1 MEATD
6 SWRVQIVMFLLFP
19 KIYEKYLARQIYTN
33 FFFILFA
40 LIALFIFFD
49 YLNEVNNL
57 RGNYTNYLAFIHI
70 LLKSPSRLVE
80 LIPMAGL
87 IGAIYV
93 FAQMAS
99 QSEFT
104 ILRMAGLNTSKGL
117 WTLFKIGIPI
127 IICTFMLSEWV
138 GPYCDTKAEEMRSN
152 ALNEALGNTLKTGT
166 WIKDKLADPDGDGP
180 KKAGIRFVNVGSIKN
195 RGEISAIR
203 MYEFDENHYLQVIR
217 EAQSGSYDERGFWN
231 LKQITET
238 RVIEQ
243 VQKNP
248 LDTQFRSVSSNFPI
262 QRLQSEVT
270 PDILAVLLIS
280 PERMS
285 ILNLDRFIDHLDDNK
300 QDSKTYQ
307 LALWKKLIY
316 PFTILVMLCLALPF
330 GYLHARSGGIS
341 LKVFGG
347 IILGMSFIL
356 FNTLFSHI
364 GLLGSW
370 PPLITAILPLGV
382 YLMMAIIAL
391 IWVSR
396 K

>member
-1 MEATD
+1 
-6 SWRVQIVMFLLFP
+6 MFLLFP
-19 KIYEKYLARQIYTN
+19 RIFEKYLARQIYTN
-33 FFFILFA
+33 FLFILFA

-49 YLNEVNNL
+49 YLHEVNNL

-104 ILRMAGLNTSKGL
+104 ILRMAGLNSSRGL

-127 IICTFMLSEWV
+127 IITTFVLSEWV
-138 GPYCDTKAEEMRSN
+138 GPYCDTKAEEMRSA
-152 ALNEALGNTLKTGT
+152 ALNEALGNSLKTGT
-166 WIKDKLADPDGDGP
+166 WIKDKLKDPDGIGP
-180 KKAGIRFVNVGSIKN
+180 EKPGIRFVNVGNIKN
-195 RGEISAIR
+195 RGEISQIR
-203 MYEFDENHYLQVIR
+203 MYEFNEHHQLQVIR
-217 EAQSGSYDERGFWN
+217 EAMSGSYDEKGFWN
-231 LKQITET
+231 LRNVTET
-238 RVIEQ
+238 RVIEYP
-243 VQKNP
+243 KENP
-248 LDTQFRSVSSNFPI
+248 LDTVYRSTSKTFQQ

-285 ILNLDRFIDHLDDNK
+285 IINLNRFINHLEDN
-300 QDSKTYQ
+300 QQNSQAYQ

-370 PPLITAILPLGV
+370 PPFITAVIPLGV
-382 YLMMAIIAL
+382 YLIMAFIAL
-391 IWVSR
+391 IWVAR
-396 K
+396 R

>member
-1 MEATD
+1 
-6 SWRVQIVMFLLFP
+6 MFLLFP

-57 RGNYTNYLAFIHI
+57 RGNYTNYLAFLHI
-70 LLKSPSRLVE
+70 LLKSPSRLAE

-93 FAQMAS
+93 FAQLAS

-104 ILRMAGLNTSKGL
+104 ILRMAGLNIPRGL
-117 WTLFKIGIPI
+117 WTLFKVGIPI
-127 IICTFMLSEWV
+127 IVVTILLSEWV
-138 GPYCDTKAEEMRSN
+138 GPYCDNIAEEMRAT
-152 ALNEALGNTLKTGT
+152 ALDEALGNTFKTGT
-166 WIKDKLADPDGDGP
+166 WVKDKLQDPDEAGP
-180 KKAGIRFVNVGSIKN
+180 KKAGIRFVNVGNIKN
-195 RGEISAIR
+195 RGEIQAIR
-203 MYEFDENHYLQVIR
+203 MYEFDEHRYLLVIR
-217 EAQSGSYDERGFWN
+217 EAKSGSYDERGFWN
-231 LKQITET
+231 LKNVTET
-238 RVIEQ
+238 RVLEDP
-243 VQKNP
+243 QKNP
-248 LDTQFRSVSSNFPI
+248 LDTTYRAVSRFFAE
-262 QRLQSEVT
+262 QRLKSEVT
-270 PDILAVLLIS
+270 PEILSVLLIA

-285 ILNLDRFIDHLDDNK
+285 IMSLNKFIDHLEENK
-300 QDSKTYQ
+300 QDNKSYK
-307 LALWKKLIY
+307 LALWKKIVY

-364 GLLGSW
+364 GMLGEW
-370 PPLITAILPLGV
+370 PPIFTALLPLGI
-382 YLMMAIIAL
+382 YLFFAIVGL

-396 K
+396 R

>member
-1 MEATD
+1 
-6 SWRVQIVMFLLFP
+6 MFLLFP
-19 KIYEKYLARQIYTN
+19 RIFEKYLARQIYTN
-33 FFFILFA
+33 FLFILFA

-70 LLKSPSRLVE
+70 LLKSLSRLVE

-104 ILRMAGLNTSKGL
+104 ILRMAGLNPSRGL

-127 IICTFMLSEWV
+127 IITTFVLSEWV
-138 GPYCDTKAEEMRSN
+138 GPYCDTKAEEMRSA
-152 ALNEALGNTLKTGT
+152 ALNEALGNSLKTGT
-166 WIKDKLADPDGDGP
+166 WIKDKLKDPDGIGP
-180 KKAGIRFVNVGSIKN
+180 EKPGIRFVNVGNIKN
-195 RGEISAIR
+195 RGEISQIR
-203 MYEFDENHYLQVIR
+203 MYEFNEHHQLQVIR
-217 EAQSGSYDERGFWN
+217 EAMSGSYDEKGFWN
-231 LKQITET
+231 LRNVTET
-238 RVIEQ
+238 RVIEYP
-243 VQKNP
+243 KENP
-248 LDTQFRSVSSNFPI
+248 LDTVYRSTSKTFQQ

-285 ILNLDRFIDHLDDNK
+285 IINLNRFINHLEDN
-300 QDSKTYQ
+300 QQNSQAYQ

-316 PFTILVMLCLALPF
+316 PFTILVMLCLARPF

-370 PPLITAILPLGV
+370 PPFITAVIPLGV
-382 YLMMAIIAL
+382 YLIMAFIAL
-391 IWVSR
+391 IWVAR
-396 K
+396 R

>member
-1 MEATD
+1 
-6 SWRVQIVMFLLFP
+6 MFLLFP
-19 KIYEKYLARQIYTN
+19 KIFEKYLARQIYIN
-33 FFFILFA
+33 FLFILFA
-40 LIALFIFFD
+40 LMALFIFFD

-57 RGNYTNYLAFIHI
+57 RGNYTNYLAFLHI

-127 IICTFMLSEWV
+127 IVLTFVLSEWV
-138 GPYCDTKAEEMRSN
+138 GPYCDTKAEEMRSA
-152 ALNEALGNTLKTGT
+152 ALNEALGNSLKTGT
-166 WIKDKLADPDGDGP
+166 WIKDKLKDPDGIGP
-180 KKAGIRFVNVGSIKN
+180 EKPGIRFVNVGNIKM
-195 RGEISAIR
+195 RGEISQIR
-203 MYEFDENHYLQVIR
+203 MYEFDEHRQLQVIR
-217 EAQSGSYDERGFWN
+217 EATSGTYDERGFWN
-231 LKQITET
+231 LRNVTET
-238 RVIEQ
+238 RVIEYP
-243 VQKNP
+243 KENP
-248 LDTQFRSVSSNFPI
+248 LDTVYRSTSKNFI
-262 QRLQSEVT
+262 EQRLQSEVN

-285 ILNLDRFIDHLDDNK
+285 ILNLNRFINHLEDN
-300 QDSKTYQ
+300 QQNSQSYQ
-307 LALWKKLIY
+307 LALWKKVVY

-370 PPLITAILPLGV
+370 PPLVTAMIPLGI
-382 YLMMAIIAL
+382 YLLMAFSAL

-396 K
+396 R

>member
-1 MEATD
+1 
-6 SWRVQIVMFLLFP
+6 MFLLFP
-19 KIYEKYLARQIYTN
+19 RIFEKYLARQIYTN
-33 FFFILFA
+33 FLFILFA

-104 ILRMAGLNTSKGL
+104 ILRMAGLNSSRGL

-127 IICTFMLSEWV
+127 IITTFVLSEWV
-138 GPYCDTKAEEMRSN
+138 GPYCDTKAEEMRSA
-152 ALNEALGNTLKTGT
+152 ALNEALGNSLKTGT
-166 WIKDKLADPDGDGP
+166 WIKDKLKDPDGIGP
-180 KKAGIRFVNVGSIKN
+180 EKPGIRFVNVGNIKN
-195 RGEISAIR
+195 RGEISQIR
-203 MYEFDENHYLQVIR
+203 MYEFNEHHQLQVIR
-217 EAQSGSYDERGFWN
+217 EAMSGSYDEKGFWN
-231 LKQITET
+231 LRNVTET
-238 RVIEQ
+238 RVIEYP
-243 VQKNP
+243 KENT
-248 LDTQFRSVSSNFPI
+248 LDTVYRSTSKTFQQ

-285 ILNLDRFIDHLDDNK
+285 IINLNRFINHLEDN
-300 QDSKTYQ
+300 QQNSQAYQ

-370 PPLITAILPLGV
+370 PPFITAVIPLGV
-382 YLMMAIIAL
+382 YLIMAFIAL
-391 IWVSR
+391 IWVAR
-396 K
+396 R

>member
-1 MEATD
+1 
-6 SWRVQIVMFLLFP
+6 
-19 KIYEKYLARQIYTN
+19 
-33 FFFILFA
+33 
-40 LIALFIFFD
+40 
-49 YLNEVNNL
+49 
-57 RGNYTNYLAFIHI
+57 
-70 LLKSPSRLVE
+70 
-80 LIPMAGL
+80 
-87 IGAIYV
+87 
-93 FAQMAS
+93 MAS

-117 WTLFKIGIPI
+117 WTLFKVGIPI
-127 IICTFMLSEWV
+127 ILATFILSEWV
-138 GPYCDTKAEEMRSN
+138 GPYCDTKAEELRAQ
-152 ALNEALGNTLKTGT
+152 ALNEALGNNLKTGT
-166 WIKDKLADPDGDGP
+166 WIKDKLADPDQDGP
-180 KKAGIRFVNVGSIKN
+180 KKAVIRFVNVGTIKN
-195 RGEISAIR
+195 RGEIAAIR
-203 MYEFDENHYLQVIR
+203 MYEFDENRYLQVIR

-231 LKQITET
+231 LKNVTET

-243 VQKNP
+243 PKANP
-248 LDTQFRSVSSNFPI
+248 LDTQYQAVKNTFLE

-285 ILNLDRFIDHLDDNK
+285 ILNLNRFINHLEDNK
-300 QDSKTYQ
+300 QDNQTYK
-307 LALWKKLIY
+307 LALWKKLVY

-370 PPLITAILPLGV
+370 PPMYTAIIPLGV
-382 YLMMAIIAL
+382 YLMIAIISL

-396 K
+396 R

>member
-1 MEATD
+1 
-6 SWRVQIVMFLLFP
+6 MFILFP
-19 KIYEKYLARQIYTN
+19 KIYEKYIARQIYTN

-40 LIALFIFFD
+40 LISLFIFFD

-57 RGNYTNYLAFIHI
+57 RGNYSNYLAFIHI

-117 WTLFKIGIPI
+117 WTLFKVGIPI
-127 IICTFMLSEWV
+127 ILATFILSEWV
-138 GPYCDTKAEEMRSN
+138 GPYCDTKAEELRAQ
-152 ALNEALGNTLKTGT
+152 ALNEALGSNLKTGT
-166 WIKDKLADPDGDGP
+166 WIKDKLADPDQDGP
-180 KKAGIRFVNVGSIKN
+180 KKAVIRFVNVGTIKN
-195 RGEISAIR
+195 RGEIAAIR
-203 MYEFDENHYLQVIR
+203 MYEFDENRYLQVIR

-231 LKQITET
+231 LKNVTET

-243 VQKNP
+243 PKANP
-248 LDTQFRSVSSNFPI
+248 LDTQYQSVKNTFLE

-285 ILNLDRFIDHLDDNK
+285 ILNLNRFINHLEDNK
-300 QDSKTYQ
+300 QDNQTYK
-307 LALWKKLIY
+307 LALWKKLVY

-370 PPLITAILPLGV
+370 PPMSTAIIPLGV
-382 YLMMAIIAL
+382 YLMIAIISL
-391 IWVSR
+391 LWVSR
-396 K
+396 R

>member
-1 MEATD
+1 
-6 SWRVQIVMFLLFP
+6 MFLLFP
-19 KIYEKYLARQIYTN
+19 RIFEKYLARQIYAN
-33 FFFILFA
+33 FLFILFA

-104 ILRMAGLNTSKGL
+104 ILRMAGLNSSRGL

-127 IICTFMLSEWV
+127 IITTFVLSEWV
-138 GPYCDTKAEEMRSN
+138 GPYCDTKAEEMRSA
-152 ALNEALGNTLKTGT
+152 ALNEALGNSLKTGT
-166 WIKDKLADPDGDGP
+166 WIKDKLKDPDGIGP
-180 KKAGIRFVNVGSIKN
+180 EKPGIRFVNVGNIKN
-195 RGEISAIR
+195 RGEISQIR
-203 MYEFDENHYLQVIR
+203 MYEFNEHHQLQVIR
-217 EAQSGSYDERGFWN
+217 EAMSGSYDEKGFWN
-231 LKQITET
+231 LRNVTET
-238 RVIEQ
+238 RVIEYP
-243 VQKNP
+243 KENP
-248 LDTQFRSVSSNFPI
+248 LDTVYRSTSKTFQQ

-285 ILNLDRFIDHLDDNK
+285 IINLNRFINHLEDN
-300 QDSKTYQ
+300 QQNSQAYQ

-370 PPLITAILPLGV
+370 PPFITAVIPLGV
-382 YLMMAIIAL
+382 YLIMAFIAL
-391 IWVSR
+391 IWVAR
-396 K
+396 R

>member
-1 MEATD
+1 
-6 SWRVQIVMFLLFP
+6 MFLLFP
-19 KIYEKYLARQIYTN
+19 RIFEKYLARQIYTN
-33 FFFILFA
+33 FLFILFA

-57 RGNYTNYLAFIHI
+57 RGNYTTYLAFIHI

-104 ILRMAGLNTSKGL
+104 ILRMAGLNSSRGL

-127 IICTFMLSEWV
+127 IITTFVLSEWV
-138 GPYCDTKAEEMRSN
+138 GPYCDTKAEEMRSA
-152 ALNEALGNTLKTGT
+152 ALNEALGNSLKTGT
-166 WIKDKLADPDGDGP
+166 WIKDKLKDPDGIGP
-180 KKAGIRFVNVGSIKN
+180 EKPGIRFVNVGNIKN
-195 RGEISAIR
+195 RGEISQIR
-203 MYEFDENHYLQVIR
+203 MYEFNEHHQLQVIR
-217 EAQSGSYDERGFWN
+217 EAMSGSYDEKGFWN
-231 LKQITET
+231 LRNVTET
-238 RVIEQ
+238 RVIEYP
-243 VQKNP
+243 KENP
-248 LDTQFRSVSSNFPI
+248 LDTVYRSTSKTFQQ

-285 ILNLDRFIDHLDDNK
+285 IINLNRFINHLEDN
-300 QDSKTYQ
+300 QQNSQAYQ

-370 PPLITAILPLGV
+370 PPFITAVIPLGV
-382 YLMMAIIAL
+382 YLIMAFIAL
-391 IWVSR
+391 IWVAR
-396 K
+396 R

>member
-1 MEATD
+1 VEAPN
-6 SWRVQIVMFLLFP
+6 SWWVQTVMFLLFP
-19 KIYEKYLARQIYTN
+19 RIFEKYLARQIYAN
-33 FFFILFA
+33 FLFILFA

-104 ILRMAGLNTSKGL
+104 ILRMAGLNSSRGL

-127 IICTFMLSEWV
+127 IITTFVLSEWV
-138 GPYCDTKAEEMRSN
+138 GPYCDTKAEEMRSA
-152 ALNEALGNTLKTGT
+152 ALNEALGNSLKTGT
-166 WIKDKLADPDGDGP
+166 WIKDKLKDPDGIGP
-180 KKAGIRFVNVGSIKN
+180 EKPGIRFVNVGNIKN
-195 RGEISAIR
+195 RGEISQIR
-203 MYEFDENHYLQVIR
+203 MYEFNEHHQLQVIR
-217 EAQSGSYDERGFWN
+217 EAMSGSYDEKGFWN
-231 LKQITET
+231 LRNVTET
-238 RVIEQ
+238 RVIEYP
-243 VQKNP
+243 KENP
-248 LDTQFRSVSSNFPI
+248 LDTVYRSTSKTFQQ

-285 ILNLDRFIDHLDDNK
+285 IINLNRFINHLEDN
-300 QDSKTYQ
+300 QQNSQAYQ

-370 PPLITAILPLGV
+370 PPFITAVIPLGV
-382 YLMMAIIAL
+382 YLIMAFIAL
-391 IWVSR
+391 IWVAR
-396 K
+396 R

>member
-1 MEATD
+1 
-6 SWRVQIVMFLLFP
+6 MFILFP
-19 KIYEKYLARQIYTN
+19 KIYEKYLARQIYIN
-33 FFFILFA
+33 FLFILFA
-40 LIALFIFFD
+40 LMALFIFFD

-104 ILRMAGLNTSKGL
+104 IFRMAGLNSSKGL
-117 WTLFKIGIPI
+117 WTLFKVGIPI
-127 IICTFMLSEWV
+127 IILTFVLSEWI
-138 GPYCDTKAEEMRSN
+138 GPYCDTKAEEMRSA
-152 ALNEALGNTLKTGT
+152 ALNEALGNSLKTGT
-166 WIKDKLADPDGDGP
+166 WIKDKLKDPDGIGP
-180 KKAGIRFVNVGSIKN
+180 EKPVVRFVNVGNIKM
-195 RGEISAIR
+195 RGEISQIR
-203 MYEFDENHYLQVIR
+203 MYEFNEHHQLQVIR
-217 EAQSGSYDERGFWN
+217 EAASGSYDERGFWN
-231 LKQITET
+231 LRNVTET
-238 RVIEQ
+238 RVIEYP
-243 VQKNP
+243 KENP
-248 LDTQFRSVSSNFPI
+248 LDTVYRSTSKNFI
-262 QRLQSEVT
+262 EQRLQSEVN

-285 ILNLDRFIDHLDDNK
+285 ILNLNRFINHLEDN
-300 QDSKTYQ
+300 QQNSQSYQ
-307 LALWKKLIY
+307 LALWKKVVY

-370 PPLITAILPLGV
+370 PPLVTAMIPLGI
-382 YLMMAIIAL
+382 YLLMAFSAL

-396 K
+396 R

>member
-1 MEATD
+1 
-6 SWRVQIVMFLLFP
+6 MFLLVPRIF
-19 KIYEKYLARQIYTN
+19 EKYLARQIYTN
-33 FFFILFA
+33 FLFILFA

-104 ILRMAGLNTSKGL
+104 ILRMAGLNSSRGL

-127 IICTFMLSEWV
+127 IITTFVLSEWV
-138 GPYCDTKAEEMRSN
+138 GPYCDTKAEEMRSA
-152 ALNEALGNTLKTGT
+152 ALNEALGNSLKTGT
-166 WIKDKLADPDGDGP
+166 WIKDKLKDPDGIGP
-180 KKAGIRFVNVGSIKN
+180 EKPGIRFVNVGNIKN
-195 RGEISAIR
+195 RGEISQIR
-203 MYEFDENHYLQVIR
+203 MYEFNEHHQLQVIR
-217 EAQSGSYDERGFWN
+217 EAMSGSYDEKGFWN
-231 LKQITET
+231 LRNVTET
-238 RVIEQ
+238 RVIEYP
-243 VQKNP
+243 KENP
-248 LDTQFRSVSSNFPI
+248 LDTVYRSTSKTFQQ

-285 ILNLDRFIDHLDDNK
+285 IINLNRFINHLEDN
-300 QDSKTYQ
+300 QQNSQAYQ

-370 PPLITAILPLGV
+370 PPFITAVIPLGV
-382 YLMMAIIAL
+382 YLIMAFIAL
-391 IWVSR
+391 IWVAR
-396 K
+396 R

>member
-1 MEATD
+1 M
-6 SWRVQIVMFLLFP
+6 I
-19 KIYEKYLARQIYTN
+19 K
-33 FFFILFA
+33 
-40 LIALFIFFD
+40 
-49 YLNEVNNL
+49 NNL

-104 ILRMAGLNTSKGL
+104 ILRMAGLNSSRGL

-127 IICTFMLSEWV
+127 IITTFVLSEWV
-138 GPYCDTKAEEMRSN
+138 GPYCDTKAEEMRSA
-152 ALNEALGNTLKTGT
+152 ALNEALGNSLKTGT
-166 WIKDKLADPDGDGP
+166 WIKDKLKDPDGIGP
-180 KKAGIRFVNVGSIKN
+180 EKPGIRFVNVGNIKN
-195 RGEISAIR
+195 RGEISQIR
-203 MYEFDENHYLQVIR
+203 MYEFNEHHQLQVIR
-217 EAQSGSYDERGFWN
+217 EAMSGSYDEKGFWN
-231 LKQITET
+231 LRNVTET
-238 RVIEQ
+238 RVIEYP
-243 VQKNP
+243 KENP
-248 LDTQFRSVSSNFPI
+248 LDTVYRSTSKTFQQ

-285 ILNLDRFIDHLDDNK
+285 IINLNRFINHLEDN
-300 QDSKTYQ
+300 QQNSQAYQ

-370 PPLITAILPLGV
+370 PPFITAVIPLGV
-382 YLMMAIIAL
+382 YLIMAFIAL
-391 IWVSR
+391 IWVAR
-396 K
+396 R

>member
-1 MEATD
+1 
-6 SWRVQIVMFLLFP
+6 MFLLFP
-19 KIYEKYLARQIYTN
+19 RIFEKYLARQIYTN
-33 FFFILFA
+33 FLFILFA

-104 ILRMAGLNTSKGL
+104 ILRMAGLNSSRGL

-127 IICTFMLSEWV
+127 IITTFVLSEWV
-138 GPYCDTKAEEMRSN
+138 GPYCDTKAEEMRSA
-152 ALNEALGNTLKTGT
+152 ALNEALGNSLKTGT
-166 WIKDKLADPDGDGP
+166 WIKDKLKDPDGIGP
-180 KKAGIRFVNVGSIKN
+180 EKPGIRFVNVGNIKN
-195 RGEISAIR
+195 RGEISQIR
-203 MYEFDENHYLQVIR
+203 MYEFNEHHQLQVIR
-217 EAQSGSYDERGFWN
+217 EAMSGSYDEKGFWN
-231 LKQITET
+231 LRNVTET
-238 RVIEQ
+238 RVIEYP
-243 VQKNP
+243 KENP
-248 LDTQFRSVSSNFPI
+248 LDTVYRSTSKTFQQ

-285 ILNLDRFIDHLDDNK
+285 IINLNRFINHLEDN
-300 QDSKTYQ
+300 QQNSQAYQ

-370 PPLITAILPLGV
+370 PPFITAVIPLGV
-382 YLMMAIIAL
+382 YLIMAFNIG
-391 IWVSR
+391 
-396 K
+396 

>member
-1 MEATD
+1 
-6 SWRVQIVMFLLFP
+6 MFLLFP

-57 RGNYTNYLAFIHI
+57 RGNYSNYLAFIHI

-117 WTLFKIGIPI
+117 WALFKIGAPI

-166 WIKDKLADPDGDGP
+166 WIKDKLPDPDGDGP
-180 KKAGIRFVNVGSIKN
+180 KKAGIRFVNVGSIKI
-195 RGEISAIR
+195 RGEIAAIR
-203 MYEFDENHYLQVIR
+203 MYEFDENRYLQVIR
-217 EAQSGSYDERGFWN
+217 EAESGSYDERGFWN
-231 LKQITET
+231 LTNVTET
-238 RVIEQ
+238 RLIERK
-243 VQKNP
+243 QKNV
-248 LDTQFRSVSSNFPI
+248 LDTQFRAVSMSLPI

-270 PDILAVLLIS
+270 PDILAVLLIA

-285 ILNLDRFIDHLDDNK
+285 ILNLNRFIEHLDDNK
-300 QDSKTYQ
+300 QDSKSYQ
-307 LALWKKLIY
+307 LALWKKLVY

-330 GYLHARSGGIS
+330 GYIHARSGGIS

-356 FNTLFSHI
+356 FNNLFSHI

-370 PPLITAILPLGV
+370 SPIMTATLPLGV
-382 YLMMAIIAL
+382 YLILAIIAL

>member
-1 MEATD
+1 
-6 SWRVQIVMFLLFP
+6 MFLLFP
-19 KIYEKYLARQIYTN
+19 RIFEKYLARQIYTN
-33 FFFILFA
+33 FLFILFA

-104 ILRMAGLNTSKGL
+104 ILRMAGLNSSRGL

-127 IICTFMLSEWV
+127 IITTFVLSEWV
-138 GPYCDTKAEEMRSN
+138 GPYCDTKAEEMRSA
-152 ALNEALGNTLKTGT
+152 ALNEALGNSLKTGT
-166 WIKDKLADPDGDGP
+166 WIKDKLKDPDGIGP
-180 KKAGIRFVNVGSIKN
+180 EKPGIRFVNVGNIKN
-195 RGEISAIR
+195 RGEISQIR
-203 MYEFDENHYLQVIR
+203 MYEFNEHHQLQVIR
-217 EAQSGSYDERGFWN
+217 EAMSGSYDEKGFWN
-231 LKQITET
+231 LRNVTET
-238 RVIEQ
+238 RVIEYP
-243 VQKNP
+243 KENP
-248 LDTQFRSVSSNFPI
+248 LDTVYRSTSKTFQQ

-285 ILNLDRFIDHLDDNK
+285 IINLNRFINHLEDN
-300 QDSKTYQ
+300 QQNSQAYQ

-370 PPLITAILPLGV
+370 PPFITAVIPLGV
-382 YLMMAIIAL
+382 YLIMAFIAL
-391 IWVSR
+391 IWVAR
-396 K
+396 R

>member
-1 MEATD
+1 
-6 SWRVQIVMFLLFP
+6 MFLLFP
-19 KIYEKYLARQIYTN
+19 KIYEKYLARQIYAN

-40 LIALFIFFD
+40 LTVLFIFFD

-57 RGNYTNYLAFIHI
+57 RGNYSNSLAFIHI
-70 LLKSPSRLVE
+70 LFKSPSRLVE

-104 ILRMAGLNTSKGL
+104 ILRMAGLNTPKGL

-127 IICTFMLSEWV
+127 IISTFVLSEWV

-152 ALNEALGNTLKTGT
+152 ALNEALGNSLKTGT
-166 WIKDKLADPDGDGP
+166 WIKDKLSDPDGDGP
-180 KKAGIRFVNVGSIKN
+180 KKPGIRFVNVGSIKN

-203 MYEFDENHYLQVIR
+203 MYEFDENRYLQVIR

-231 LKQITET
+231 LSKVTET

-243 VQKNP
+243 AQKNP
-248 LDTQFRSVSSNFPI
+248 LDTKFRSVSTSFPM

-285 ILNLDRFIDHLDDNK
+285 IVNLNRFIEHLDDNK

-307 LALWKKLIY
+307 MALWKKLIY

-370 PPLITAILPLGV
+370 SPLMTAILPLGI

>member
-1 MEATD
+1 
-6 SWRVQIVMFLLFP
+6 MFLLFP
-19 KIYEKYLARQIYTN
+19 RIFEKYLARQIYTN
-33 FFFILFA
+33 FLFILFA

-104 ILRMAGLNTSKGL
+104 ILRMAGLNSSRGL

-127 IICTFMLSEWV
+127 IITTFVLSEWV
-138 GPYCDTKAEEMRSN
+138 GPYCDTKAEEMRSA
-152 ALNEALGNTLKTGT
+152 ALNEALGNSLKTGT
-166 WIKDKLADPDGDGP
+166 WIKDKLKDPDGIGP
-180 KKAGIRFVNVGSIKN
+180 EKPGIRFVNVGNIKN
-195 RGEISAIR
+195 RGEISQIR
-203 MYEFDENHYLQVIR
+203 MYEFNEHHQLQVIR
-217 EAQSGSYDERGFWN
+217 EAMSGSYDEKGFWN
-231 LKQITET
+231 LRNVTET
-238 RVIEQ
+238 RVIEYP
-243 VQKNP
+243 KENP
-248 LDTQFRSVSSNFPI
+248 LDTVYRSTSKTFQQ

-285 ILNLDRFIDHLDDNK
+285 IINLNRFINHLEDN
-300 QDSKTYQ
+300 QQNSQAYQ

-370 PPLITAILPLGV
+370 PPFITAVIPLGV
-382 YLMMAIIAL
+382 YLIMAFIAS
-391 IWVSR
+391 IWVAR
-396 K
+396 R

>member
-1 MEATD
+1 
-6 SWRVQIVMFLLFP
+6 MFLLFP
-19 KIYEKYLARQIYTN
+19 RIFEKYLARQIYTN
-33 FFFILFA
+33 FLFILFA

-104 ILRMAGLNTSKGL
+104 ILRMAGLNSSRGL

-127 IICTFMLSEWV
+127 IITTFVLSEWV
-138 GPYCDTKAEEMRSN
+138 GPYCDTKAEEMRSA
-152 ALNEALGNTLKTGT
+152 ALNEALGNSLKTGT
-166 WIKDKLADPDGDGP
+166 WIKDKLKDPDGIGP
-180 KKAGIRFVNVGSIKN
+180 EKPGIRFVNVGKIKN
-195 RGEISAIR
+195 RGEISQIR
-203 MYEFDENHYLQVIR
+203 MYEFNEHHQLQVIR
-217 EAQSGSYDERGFWN
+217 EAMSGSYDEKGFWN
-231 LKQITET
+231 LRNVTET
-238 RVIEQ
+238 RVIEYP
-243 VQKNP
+243 KENP
-248 LDTQFRSVSSNFPI
+248 LDTVYRSTSKTFQQ

-285 ILNLDRFIDHLDDNK
+285 IINLNRFINHLEDN
-300 QDSKTYQ
+300 QQNSQAYQ

-370 PPLITAILPLGV
+370 PPFITAVIPLGV
-382 YLMMAIIAL
+382 YLIMAFIAL
-391 IWVSR
+391 IWVAR
-396 K
+396 R

>member
-1 MEATD
+1 
-6 SWRVQIVMFLLFP
+6 
-19 KIYEKYLARQIYTN
+19 
-33 FFFILFA
+33 
-40 LIALFIFFD
+40 
-49 YLNEVNNL
+49 
-57 RGNYTNYLAFIHI
+57 
-70 LLKSPSRLVE
+70 
-80 LIPMAGL
+80 
-87 IGAIYV
+87 
-93 FAQMAS
+93 
-99 QSEFT
+99 
-104 ILRMAGLNTSKGL
+104 
-117 WTLFKIGIPI
+117 
-127 IICTFMLSEWV
+127 MLSEWV

-152 ALNEALGNTLKTGT
+152 ALNEALGNSLKTGT
-166 WIKDKLADPDGDGP
+166 WIKDKLSDPDGDGP
-180 KKAGIRFVNVGSIKN
+180 KKPGIRFVNVGGIKN

-203 MYEFDENHYLQVIR
+203 MYEFDENRYLQVIR
-217 EAQSGSYDERGFWN
+217 EAESGSYDERGFWN
-231 LKQITET
+231 LRKVTET

-243 VQKNP
+243 TQSNP
-248 LDTQFRSVSSNFPI
+248 LDTKYRSVSNSFPI

-285 ILNLDRFIDHLDDNK
+285 ILNLNRFIEHLDDNK

-307 LALWKKLIY
+307 LALWKKIIY

-370 PPLITAILPLGV
+370 PPLMTAILPLGV
-382 YLMMAIIAL
+382 YLMMAMIAL

>member
-1 MEATD
+1 
-6 SWRVQIVMFLLFP
+6 MFLLFP
-19 KIYEKYLARQIYTN
+19 RIFEKYLARQIYTN
-33 FFFILFA
+33 FLFILFA

-70 LLKSPSRLVE
+70 LLKSLSRLVE

-104 ILRMAGLNTSKGL
+104 ILRMAGLNSSRGL

-127 IICTFMLSEWV
+127 IITTFVLSEWV
-138 GPYCDTKAEEMRSN
+138 GPYCDTKAEEMRSA
-152 ALNEALGNTLKTGT
+152 ALNEALGNSLKTGT
-166 WIKDKLADPDGDGP
+166 WIKDKLKDPDGIGP
-180 KKAGIRFVNVGSIKN
+180 EKPGIRFVNVGNIKN
-195 RGEISAIR
+195 RGEISQIR
-203 MYEFDENHYLQVIR
+203 MYEFNEHHQLQVIR
-217 EAQSGSYDERGFWN
+217 EAMSGSYDEKGFWN
-231 LKQITET
+231 LRNVTET
-238 RVIEQ
+238 RVIEYP
-243 VQKNP
+243 KENP
-248 LDTQFRSVSSNFPI
+248 LDTVYRSTSKTFQQ

-285 ILNLDRFIDHLDDNK
+285 IINLNRFINHLEDN
-300 QDSKTYQ
+300 QQNSQAYQ

-370 PPLITAILPLGV
+370 PPFITAVIPLGV
-382 YLMMAIIAL
+382 YLIMAFIAL
-391 IWVSR
+391 IWVAR
-396 K
+396 R

>member
-1 MEATD
+1 
-6 SWRVQIVMFLLFP
+6 MFLLFP

-57 RGNYTNYLAFIHI
+57 RGNYSNYLAFIHI

-104 ILRMAGLNTSKGL
+104 ILRMAGLDTSKGL
-117 WTLFKIGIPI
+117 WTLFKIGVPI

-166 WIKDKLADPDGDGP
+166 WIKDKLSDPDGDGP
-180 KKAGIRFVNVGSIKN
+180 KKPGIRFVNVGSIKI

-203 MYEFDENHYLQVIR
+203 MYEFDENRYLQVIR
-217 EAQSGSYDERGFWN
+217 EAESGSYDERGFWN
-231 LKQITET
+231 LTNVTET
-238 RVIEQ
+238 RLIERK
-243 VQKNP
+243 QKNV
-248 LDTQFRSVSSNFPI
+248 LDTQFRAVSMSLPI

-270 PDILAVLLIS
+270 PDILAVLLIA

-285 ILNLDRFIDHLDDNK
+285 ILNLNRFIEHLDDNK
-300 QDSKTYQ
+300 QDSKSYQ
-307 LALWKKLIY
+307 LALWKKLVY

-330 GYLHARSGGIS
+330 GYIHARSGGIS

-356 FNTLFSHI
+356 FNNLFSHI

-370 PPLITAILPLGV
+370 SPIMTATLPLGV
-382 YLMMAIIAL
+382 YLILAIIAL

>member
-1 MEATD
+1 
-6 SWRVQIVMFLLFP
+6 MFLLFP
-19 KIYEKYLARQIYTN
+19 RIFEKYLARQIYTN
-33 FFFILFA
+33 FLFILFA
-40 LIALFIFFD
+40 LIALLIFFD

-70 LLKSPSRLVE
+70 LLKSLSRLVE

-104 ILRMAGLNTSKGL
+104 ILRMAGLNSSRGL

-127 IICTFMLSEWV
+127 IITTFVLSEWV
-138 GPYCDTKAEEMRSN
+138 GPYCDTKAEEMRSA
-152 ALNEALGNTLKTGT
+152 ALNEALGNSLKTGT
-166 WIKDKLADPDGDGP
+166 WIKDKLKDPDGIGP
-180 KKAGIRFVNVGSIKN
+180 EKPGIRFVNVGNIKN
-195 RGEISAIR
+195 RGEISQIR
-203 MYEFDENHYLQVIR
+203 MYEFNEHHQLQVIR
-217 EAQSGSYDERGFWN
+217 EAMSGSYDEKGFWN
-231 LKQITET
+231 LRNVTET
-238 RVIEQ
+238 RVIEYP
-243 VQKNP
+243 KENP
-248 LDTQFRSVSSNFPI
+248 LDTVYRSTSKTFQQ

-285 ILNLDRFIDHLDDNK
+285 IINLNRFINHLEDN
-300 QDSKTYQ
+300 QQNSQAYQ

-370 PPLITAILPLGV
+370 PPFITAVIPLGV
-382 YLMMAIIAL
+382 YLIMAFIAL
-391 IWVSR
+391 IWVAR
-396 K
+396 R

>member
-1 MEATD
+1 
-6 SWRVQIVMFLLFP
+6 MFLLFP
-19 KIYEKYLARQIYTN
+19 KIYEKYLARQIYAN

-40 LIALFIFFD
+40 LTVLFIFFD

-57 RGNYTNYLAFIHI
+57 RGNYSNSLAFIHI
-70 LLKSPSRLVE
+70 LFKSPSRLVE

-104 ILRMAGLNTSKGL
+104 ILRMAGLNTPKGL

-127 IICTFMLSEWV
+127 IISTFVLSEWV

-166 WIKDKLADPDGDGP
+166 WIKDKLSDPDGDGP
-180 KKAGIRFVNVGSIKN
+180 KKPGIRFVNVGSIKN

-203 MYEFDENHYLQVIR
+203 MYEFDENRYLQVIR

-231 LKQITET
+231 LSKVTET

-243 VQKNP
+243 AQKNP
-248 LDTQFRSVSSNFPI
+248 LDTKFRSVSTSFPM

-285 ILNLDRFIDHLDDNK
+285 IVNLNRFIEHLDDNK

-307 LALWKKLIY
+307 MALWKKLIY

-370 PPLITAILPLGV
+370 SPLMTAILPLGI

>member
-1 MEATD
+1 
-6 SWRVQIVMFLLFP
+6 MFLLFP
-19 KIYEKYLARQIYTN
+19 RIFEKYLARQIYTN
-33 FFFILFA
+33 FLFILFA

-104 ILRMAGLNTSKGL
+104 ILRMAGLNSSRGL

-127 IICTFMLSEWV
+127 IITTFVLSEWV
-138 GPYCDTKAEEMRSN
+138 GPYCDTKAEEMRSA
-152 ALNEALGNTLKTGT
+152 ALNEALGNSLKTGT
-166 WIKDKLADPDGDGP
+166 WIKDKLKDPDGIGP
-180 KKAGIRFVNVGSIKN
+180 EKPGIRFVNVGNIKN
-195 RGEISAIR
+195 RGEISQIR
-203 MYEFDENHYLQVIR
+203 MYEFNEHHQLQVIR
-217 EAQSGSYDERGFWN
+217 EAMSGSYDEKGFWN
-231 LKQITET
+231 LRNVTET
-238 RVIEQ
+238 RVIEYP
-243 VQKNP
+243 KENP
-248 LDTQFRSVSSNFPI
+248 LDTVYRSTSKTFQQ

-285 ILNLDRFIDHLDDNK
+285 IINLNRFINHLEDN
-300 QDSKTYQ
+300 QQNSQAYQ

-370 PPLITAILPLGV
+370 PALVTALTPPLLYFLLALLG
-382 YLMMAIIAL
+382 LR
-391 IWVSR
+391 WVS
-396 K
+396 KA